1 MICEHGMLSGDQLRI
16 EMQQGNILICPFEK
30 SQLTPLGY
38 NLTASDFVF
47 STRRNILLDVKS
59 NNSERYVEIPAG
71 DTALVLS
78 REYISVSSSIAGTF
92 HSRVRTVSSGFGHIS
107 TTLDPEWRGPLLIAL
122 NNPSNQKR
130 RFVLRSQTGKGVKY
144 NEFCT
149 MVLQYIPPNNSIK
162 HDNLPFRFDILEQYY
177 LSNPWSKKANNPK
190 TIFFHNTL
198 KIISD
203 AVDKVTWVTDNAVRY
218 EDLNNYLEKIIT
230 EYCCNGD
237 ENVLYQKVL
246 SLDLT
251 YVDIQTY
258 GSEIFTHQ
266 YQNAIQIATNLDSD
280 NMAYS
285 EQEDDDT
292 CDVNHLVDA
301 LRVLEQQCYREIQML
316 RWNAALSQLES
327 EFDAYRIGWW
337 SQVRIWG
344 RGNVTALTLTALLVF
359 AAILSLA
366 LGSYLHYSWCSN
378 LAIPLFSAAL
388 TVFIGTIVQKS
399 SG

>member
-1 MICEHGMLSGDQLRI
+1 M
-16 EMQQGNILICPFEK
+16 
-30 SQLTPLGY
+30 
-38 NLTASDFVF
+38 
-47 STRRNILLDVKS
+47 
-59 NNSERYVEIPAG
+59 
-71 DTALVLS
+71 
-78 REYISVSSSIAGTF
+78 
-92 HSRVRTVSSGFGHIS
+92 
-107 TTLDPEWRGPLLIAL
+107 
-122 NNPSNQKR
+122 
-130 RFVLRSQTGKGVKY
+130 
-144 NEFCT
+144 
-149 MVLQYIPPNNSIK
+149 
-162 HDNLPFRFDILEQYY
+162 
-177 LSNPWSKKANNPK
+177 
-190 TIFFHNTL
+190 
-198 KIISD
+198 
-203 AVDKVTWVTDNAVRY
+203 
-218 EDLNNYLEKIIT
+218 
-230 EYCCNGD
+230 
-237 ENVLYQKVL
+237 
-246 SLDLT
+246 DLT

-258 GSEIFTHQ
+258 GSEIFRHQ
-266 YQNAIQIATNLDSD
+266 YQNAIQMATNLDSD

-378 LAIPLFSAAL
+378 LAIPLLSAAL